1 MLSTDKIFIPQWLF
15 LIPML
20 LLIKFNQSWFR
31 YDFGNDTLN
40 IMLMSFSAFVIS
52 AVIWLIVNYVVG
64 FIKKRD

>member
-1 MLSTDKIFIPQWLF
+1 MLSEDKIFIPQWLF

-40 IMLMSFSAFVIS
+40 IMLMSFSAIVIS